1 MSSVQPTEVIV
12 SARNLSFEYLQKKP
26 ILKDV
31 NFTIRSKRKITI
43 MGQNGSGKTTLLKL
57 LAGQLK
63 PDSGDI
69 NIKSGLAVGTAKQTM
84 GKEFLDMTVWD
95 FFKHHAYGN
104 TSALDGQI
112 ASALNVVKLDASHDR
127 LIKSFSGGQQARLL
141 LASGLVLNPDLL
153 LLDEPTNNLDIK
165 GVQSLT
171 EFIRDID
178 RTVVVRKGFYEHN
191 EYII

>member
-1 MSSVQPTEVIV
+1 
-12 SARNLSFEYLQKKP
+12 
-26 ILKDV
+26 
-31 NFTIRSKRKITI
+31 